1 MEGAIGST
9 GLGTGS
15 SPDVAVPSA
24 APACSRTPLSQDLR
38 CAASTSAGSLGS
50 CSLREIALEFI
61 CYHRGEYCAELSERD
76 SDPKTCKIESLD
88 IRGKPQGLTS
98 PDTNLYQGVL

>member
-24 APACSRTPLSQDLR
+24 APVCSRTPWSQDLR
-38 CAASTSAGSLGS
+38 SAASTSSGSLGPS
-50 CSLREIALEFI
+50 SLVEIALEYI
-61 CYHRGEYCAELSERD
+61 CYHRGEYVADLFKLR
-76 SDPKTCKIESLD
+76 TVI
-88 IRGKPQGLTS
+88 Q
-98 PDTNLYQGVL
+98 